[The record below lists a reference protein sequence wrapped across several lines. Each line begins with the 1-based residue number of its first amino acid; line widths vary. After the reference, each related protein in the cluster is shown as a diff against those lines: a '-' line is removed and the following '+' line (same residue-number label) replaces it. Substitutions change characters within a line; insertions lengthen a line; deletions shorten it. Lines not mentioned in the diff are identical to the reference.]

1 MDESSSERIDRYL
14 VRTRAA
20 SSRRGAAAMIEAGR
34 VLINGHRCSKGDA
47 VGANDRVEVAPE
59 DSRGA
64 DSAAPIEPNP
74 ALDIPMLY
82 SDDAILVVNKPGAI
96 PCHPLRQGERDTV
109 MNAIVARFPETAQCG
124 DTPREGG
131 LVHRLDNGTS
141 GALMI
146 ARTHP
151 AFAAMRA
158 AIRAGKVARRYLAM
172 VAGAI
177 DAPRDLDA
185 PIAHHP
191 KNPRRMTVGDA
202 SSPRPSRAGRAAMT
216 RIEPIRRVGDCT
228 LVAAIPR
235 TGSRHQIR
243 VHLARAGHPIVG
255 DTLYGGPAADS
266 LAAGRFFLHLEEIK
280 FDSPSSHR
288 VTARAPLPLDLESL
302 LASR

>member
-1 MDESSSERIDRYL
+1 VDQPRSERIDRYL
-14 VRTRAA
+14 VRTAA
-20 SSRRGAAAMIEAGR
+20 APSRRAAAAMIEAGR
-34 VLINGHRCSKGDA
+34 VRINGHRCSKGDA
-47 VGANDRVEVAPE
+47 VGANDRVEVAPD
-59 DSRGA
+59 DSPGA
-64 DSAAPIEPNP
+64 DRVAAIVPNP
-74 ALDIPMLY
+74 GLEVPVLY
-82 SDDAILVVNKPGAI
+82 SDAAILIVNKPGAI
-96 PCHPLRQGERDTV
+96 PCHPLRRGERDTV
-109 MNAIVARFPETAQCG
+109 MNAIVGRFPEIAQCG

-146 ARTHP
+146 ARTQP

-177 DAPRDLDA
+177 EAPRDLVA

-202 SSPRPSRAGRAAMT
+202 ASPRPSRAGRSAMT
-216 RIEPIRRVGDCT
+216 RVEPIRRVGHYT
-228 LVAAIPR
+228 LIAAIPR

-255 DTLYGGPAADS
+255 DTLYGGPPADS
-266 LAAGRFFLHLEEIK
+266 LAAGRFFLHLEQIE
-280 FDSPSSHR
+280 FESPTGRR
-288 VTARAPLPLDLESL
+288 VKVRAPLPQDLEKL
-302 LASR
+302 LANH